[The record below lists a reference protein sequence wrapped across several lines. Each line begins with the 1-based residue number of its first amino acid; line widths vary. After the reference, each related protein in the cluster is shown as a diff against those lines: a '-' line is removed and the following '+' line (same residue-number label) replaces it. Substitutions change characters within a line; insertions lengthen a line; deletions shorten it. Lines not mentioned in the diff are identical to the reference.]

1 MAETNPENHV
11 DLETWEIF
19 TSVMETGSFL
29 QSARELSLDPSTVS
43 RRLKKLEERF
53 HMQLFYRDSEGVSP
67 TVAGKSLLSQVKG
80 VVEEILRGRTELSR
94 DPHLFHG
101 RFLVSVPQEL
111 SSLEVFSIFYE
122 IEAENPGINFTF
134 EVRRSPSP
142 GAAITLKLSPAVPAG
157 NEFVAE
163 VPAFLLASP
172 GYIERRGLPQS
183 PEELLDHRLIGWE
196 EGGEARRMVF
206 SRGGE
211 KLSIPISTA
220 SIMRTASGAAVS
232 AARDRRIALG
242 IPLTVA
248 NEWTRSGA
256 LMRILPDWE
265 IPPLCL
271 SVRLREGPQPFLRS
285 YLSGVLREAGH
296 SLGSRASETEGGAA
310 A

>member
-1 MAETNPENHV
+1 MAELNPENHV

-53 HMQLFYRDSEGVSP
+53 HLQLFYRDSEGVSP
-67 TVAGKSLLSQVKG
+67 TVAGKSLLGQVKG

-94 DPHLFHG
+94 DPHLFRG

-111 SSLEVFSIFYE
+111 SSLEVFSIFYR

-134 EVRRSPSP
+134 EVQRTPSA
-142 GAAITLKLSPAVPAG
+142 GASIVLRLGPAVPAG
-157 NEFVAE
+157 SELVTE
-163 VPAFLLASP
+163 VPAFLLASA

-183 PEELLDHRLIGWE
+183 PEELLDHRIIGWE
-196 EGGEARRMVF
+196 EGGAARRIVF

-211 KLSIPISTA
+211 KLSIPISPD
-220 SIMRTASGAAVS
+220 SIMRTAAGAA
-232 AARDRRIALG
+232 AAAAKGLGIAIG

-248 NEWTRSGA
+248 KEWVRSGA
-256 LMRILPDWE
+256 LSRVLPGWE
-265 IPPLCL
+265 IPSLCL
-271 SVRLREGPQPFLRS
+271 SVRLKEGSQPFLRS
-285 YLSGVLREAGH
+285 YLSGVLRQEGY
-296 SLGSRASETEGGAA
+296 SLGTGLRTAEGGMAP
-310 A
+310 